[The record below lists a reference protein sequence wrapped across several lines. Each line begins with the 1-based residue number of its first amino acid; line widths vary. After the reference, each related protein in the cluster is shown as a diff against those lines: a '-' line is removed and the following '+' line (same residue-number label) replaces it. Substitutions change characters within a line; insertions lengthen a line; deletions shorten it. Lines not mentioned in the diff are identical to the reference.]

1 MSRLGMNN
9 VDIAGIRA
17 LQESKI
23 EETNAIQYRYIRYFE
38 LSEYHKSIGLN
49 LTSIIIIDRTDHR
62 KK

>member
-9 VDIAGIRA
+9 MDIAGIRA
-17 LQESKI
+17 LQQSKI
-23 EETNAIQYRYIRYFE
+23 EETNAIQYRYIHYFE

-49 LTSIIIIDRTDHR
+49 LTSILIIDRTDHR